1 MAGNDGVETSDP
13 EVAARPTHPL
23 VDAVHIVAHRVGWGV
38 LEAPAIACFASS
50 SASTQPCGPCANMGL
65 APSLFLGFACATPV
79 S

>member
-38 LEAPAIACFASS
+38 LETPAIACFASS
-50 SASTQPCGPCANMGL
+50 SAST
-65 APSLFLGFACATPV
+65 
-79 S
+79 